1 MVVGRLLTNRHIR
14 EHWAEISAAGTPVGR
29 IPAWF
34 SVTYLVGLCGLIGAG
49 VWAFVSIG
57 WWAAAI
63 VVGMYFVT
71 GFVRSELSV
80 RR

>member
-14 EHWAEISAAGTPVGR
+14 EHRAEIVAAGTLIGR

-34 SVTYLVGLCGLIGAG
+34 SVVYLVGLCGLIGAC
-49 VWAFVSIG
+49 VWAYVSIG
-57 WWAAAI
+57 WWAAVT
-63 VVGMYFVT
+63 VVGMYFIT
-71 GFVRSELSV
+71 GFVRSELYP